1 MFVLKYCFTS
11 QVDIKIF
18 IPTPQSGT
26 QEVKAMASLSR
37 RFRKAISGAAAA
49 GIIIAIICVIIAG
62 VVGYYYGSSHA
73 KPLTV
78 THTVVKT
85 VTKTVSAV
93 KTVTSTATVSAAT
106 TTTSKSLAGA
116 SIIWASTQLVPPE
129 EQAFVKGTLLTQ
141 FKQKTGIS
149 VTFVGLSY
157 SEMITRITAAEK
169 SGKVSISLI
178 GDLHGDL
185 DLMASKGYLMDLSSY
200 FKTLTGRT
208 FPKVLLNY
216 AHLHGILAY
225 IPWMTATYVMVINKK
240 AFKYL
245 PPGLTEQDIISG
257 DSKWTYQALL
267 AWAKNLYEKTGK
279 KLLGFPAGPHGLFVR
294 FLHGYL
300 YPAFTGAQ
308 VKNFNSTAAVQMWK
322 YLKELWKYVNPAST
336 TWDAMADPLLS
347 GQVWI
352 AWDHTARIKDAIEK
366 EPNQFVVV
374 PVPQGPKGRGF
385 ILVVAG
391 LAIPKGAPNPQAA
404 WRLIE
409 YLTNPSVQVE
419 VLKKTGFFPT
429 VKEASTAMPSGPLK
443 VLIKGVTDQISA
455 PNAVVAMIPSLGS
468 KSGDFKS
475 IYITAFRD
483 IVLNNQPIQK
493 VLNELYPQLLNLF
506 KETGAPLPPPDS
518 GSAG

>member
-1 MFVLKYCFTS
+1 MVWLNPALRRG
-11 QVDIKIF
+11 I
-18 IPTPQSGT
+18 
-26 QEVKAMASLSR
+26 SR
-37 RFRKAISGAAAA
+37 AAAA
-49 GIIIAIICVIIAG
+49 GVIIAIICVIIAG
-62 VVGYYYGSSHA
+62 VVGYYWGHSTARGVVSTT
-73 KPLTV
+73 TV
-78 THTVVKT
+78 YL
-85 VTKTVSAV
+85 TKTVS
-93 KTVTSTATVSAAT
+93 VTRTATATVTKAASPATSAAL
-106 TTTSKSLAGA
+106 KGV

-129 EQAFVKGTLLTQ
+129 EQAFVKGTLIPE
-141 FKQKTGIS
+141 FKKATGIS

-157 SEMITRITAAEK
+157 SEMITRVTAAEK

-185 DLMASKGYLMDLSSY
+185 DLLASKGYLMDLSSY
-200 FKTLTGRT
+200 FSSLSGRT

-240 AFKYL
+240 ALKYL
-245 PPGLTEQDIISG
+245 PSGLTLQDIISG
-257 DSKWTYQALL
+257 DSKWNYQALL
-267 AWAKNLYEKTGK
+267 AWAKNLYEKTGR

-308 VKNFNSTAAVQMWK
+308 VKKFNSADAVKMWK

-366 EPNQFVVV
+366 EPNQFIVV

-404 WRLIE
+404 WKLIE
-409 YLTNPSVQVE
+409 FLTKPSVQIQ

-429 VKEASTAMPSGPLK
+429 VKEASKAMPSGPLK

-475 IYITAFRD
+475 IYITAFRK
-483 IVLNNQPIQK
+483 IVLQNQDIQK
-493 VLNELYPQLLNLF
+493 VINELYPQLIKLF

-518 GSAG
+518 GMG